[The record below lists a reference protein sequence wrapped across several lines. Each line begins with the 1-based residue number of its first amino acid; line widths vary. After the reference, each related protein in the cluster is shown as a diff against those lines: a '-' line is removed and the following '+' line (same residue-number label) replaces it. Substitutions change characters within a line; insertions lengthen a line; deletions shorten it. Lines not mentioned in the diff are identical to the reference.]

1 MGPGIIPLELC
12 HGGLDG
18 PDAALF
24 DPRSLKLIYGLL
36 RQTAQCEPVFLC
48 GLSEGGWRD
57 RWNGVPVARMQKA
70 PR

>member
-24 DPRSLKLIYGLL
+24 DPRSLKLIVSV
-36 RQTAQCEPVFLC
+36 RPDCPAA
-48 GLSEGGWRD
+48 S
-57 RWNGVPVARMQKA
+57 
-70 PR
+70 